1 MEEKEFDSISKGFL
15 CASAVTVG
23 NFDGVHLGHRAIIG
37 KVIEQAKRLEL
48 PSVVITFDPHP
59 REVIFS
65 GRSAPAI
72 TTFAER
78 ARLIAEMGVDFLVRI
93 NFTPDFAGKSADF
106 FMSEVMDKLA
116 PKVVVI
122 GHDFRFGKDREGD
135 RDFLDQAGAKYDF
148 EVESVPVV
156 EVDKKPVSSSRIRGL
171 IQAGEMGE
179 ARSLLGV
186 PFHLEGEVVRG
197 HGRGKGLGFSTANL
211 RREARLLPPDGVYA
225 AAAEWNG
232 HRFPAVVNIGDNP
245 TFGDKALSIEAHIMG
260 FSGDLYTKRIRIAL
274 FERLRGEEKFNT
286 PEDLVAQIEK
296 DVARTLEV
304 LEAENIFKDGQP
316 VSAEG
321 ETP

>member
-23 NFDGVHLGHRAIIG
+23 NFDGVHLGHRAIIA

-179 ARSLLGV
+179 TRSLLGV

-232 HRFPAVVNIGDNP
+232 HRYPAVVNIGDNP

>member
-186 PFHLEGEVVRG
+186 PFHIEGEVVRG

-321 ETP
+321 EAP